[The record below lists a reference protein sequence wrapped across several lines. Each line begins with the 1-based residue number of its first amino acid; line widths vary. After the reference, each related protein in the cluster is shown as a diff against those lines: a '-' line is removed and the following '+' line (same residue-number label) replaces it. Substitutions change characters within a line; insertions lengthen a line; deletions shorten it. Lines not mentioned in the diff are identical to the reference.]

1 MTSTMKSLLFG
12 LAIFLLAASGVF
24 AAGNKV
30 DPAAT
35 EKQVHQEMR
44 KEISAEKIIGVE
56 EFKKIV
62 DEVNDG
68 KRKAYI
74 VDLRSAPEFYTFH
87 IEGADNI
94 HAGHFY
100 TIPKAIPDAG
110 AELYIFCRTSH
121 RAFYIAPYLQKFG
134 YTNMKI
140 VDGGMLA
147 WIKAGYPVV
156 NQYMGKFTPKYED
169 FSKDYSPD
177 FRETGKYR
185 VREFHPY

>member
-1 MTSTMKSLLFG
+1 MCSIMKSMIFG
-12 LAIFLLAASGVF
+12 LMMLGMAIAPVF
-24 AAGNKV
+24 AAQNKV
-30 DPAAT
+30 DPAAN
-35 EKQVHQEMR
+35 EKQLFQELK
-44 KEISAEKIIGVE
+44 KEIPAGSIIKVE
-56 EFKKIV
+56 QFKKIV
-62 DEVNDG
+62 DEVNEG

-74 VDLRSAPEFYTFH
+74 LDLRSAPEFYTFH

-100 TIPKAIPDAG
+100 TIPRVIKDVDA
-110 AELYIFCRTSH
+110 EIYIFCRTSH
-121 RAFYIAPYLQKFG
+121 RAFYIAPYLKKFG

-147 WIKAGYPVV
+147 WVKAGYPVV
-156 NQYMGKFTPKYED
+156 NQYMGRFTPKYED

-185 VREFHPY
+185 IREFHPY